1 MESQGLVRGHRHSN
15 GLDAILD
22 IEVKR
27 LSALGR
33 FVSPQLEGREARKT
47 KFLLMCPEEQATTHY
62 QYVVSLSSHVCPFG
76 NGHFSL
82 KGQSIVGRF
91 LYICSKYPLKSRNS
105 IPRVI
110 RFV

>member
-1 MESQGLVRGHRHSN
+1 MRGHRHCN

-22 IEVKR
+22 IEVKG

-33 FVSPQLEGREARKT
+33 SVSPQLEGRVARKT
-47 KFLLMCPEEQATTHY
+47 KFLLKCPEEQTTTHY
-62 QYVVSLSSHVCPFG
+62 QYVASPSSHVCPFC
-76 NGHFSL
+76 NGRFSL
-82 KGQSIVGRF
+82 ESQSTVKTF
-91 LYICSKYPLKSRNS
+91 LCAGSKYPLKSTNS